1 MEIEGM
7 IIRDLGEIGGISKAG
22 NQWKKHQWLL
32 ETLGQYPRKVKIDVF
47 GEKTNTLVF
56 EVGKSYVI
64 QVDVES
70 REFNERWYTDI
81 QAYAARLSENQGM
94 GMPQTGA
101 PQFEQPVAPA
111 QPTFAQPEQPVV
123 PSQNPFGSQTPD
135 FAAGDS
141 SEDLPF

>member
-1 MEIEGM
+1 M

-81 QAYAARLSENQGM
+81 QAYAARLSDNQGM
-94 GMPQTGA
+94 GMSQPGT
-101 PQFEQPVAPA
+101 PQFEQPMAPA
-111 QPTFAQPEQPVV
+111 QPAFAQPEQPVV

-135 FAAGDS
+135 FTAGDS